1 MTFVDS
7 APVGIPLATAE
18 LPPKL
23 TPQKVTHIL
32 LVDNDELVRVMLKI
46 DLQRHTDLKI
56 VGVAVNGQEAVNLA
70 RSLQPAAIIMDL
82 QMPVMDGLTAAG
94 LIKQEF
100 PQIKII
106 AYTSLGDPQ
115 LEVMSEMAAI
125 DRLCYKDDN
134 ADVLAQVIRQW
145 CDAEVL

>member
-7 APVGIPLATAE
+7 RPVGT
-18 LPPKL
+18 PPVISDL
-23 TPQKVTHIL
+23 TPSLIRIL
-32 LVDNDELVRVMLKI
+32 LVDNDELVRVMLQI
-46 DLQRHTDLKI
+46 DLQSHLDLKI
-56 VGVAVNGQEAVNLA
+56 VGVAVNGQQAVDLA
-70 RSLQPAAIIMDL
+70 RTLQPDAIIMDL

-100 PQIKII
+100 PTMQIV

-115 LEVMSEMAAI
+115 LEVMSEMSAL

-134 ADVLAQVIRQW
+134 ADVLAAAIRQ
-145 CDAEVL
+145 CCQ

>member
-7 APVGIPLATAE
+7 RPVGIPLVTSD
-18 LPPKL
+18 L
-23 TPQKVTHIL
+23 TPSLTRIL

-46 DLQRHTDLKI
+46 DLQSHLDLKI
-56 VGVAVNGQEAVNLA
+56 VGVAVNGQQAVDLA
-70 RSLQPAAIIMDL
+70 RSLQPDAIIMDL

-100 PQIKII
+100 PAIQIV

-115 LEVMSEMAAI
+115 LEVMSEMSAL

-134 ADVLAQVIRQW
+134 ADVLAAAIRQ
-145 CDAEVL
+145 CCQRIES

>member
-7 APVGIPLATAE
+7 RPVGT
-18 LPPKL
+18 PPVTSDL
-23 TPQKVTHIL
+23 TPSLIRIL

-46 DLQRHTDLKI
+46 DLQRHLDLKI
-56 VGVAVNGQEAVNLA
+56 VGVAVNGQQAVDLA
-70 RSLQPAAIIMDL
+70 STLQPDAIIMDL

-100 PQIKII
+100 PTMQIV

-115 LEVMSEMAAI
+115 LEVMSEMSAL

-134 ADVLAQVIRQW
+134 ADVLATAIRQ
-145 CDAEVL
+145 CCQQVQS

>member
-7 APVGIPLATAE
+7 RPVGIPLVTSD
-18 LPPKL
+18 L
-23 TPQKVTHIL
+23 TPSLIRIL

-46 DLQRHTDLKI
+46 DLQRHLDLKI
-56 VGVAVNGQEAVNLA
+56 VGVAVNGQQAVDLA
-70 RSLQPAAIIMDL
+70 RTLQPDAIIMDL

-100 PQIKII
+100 PTMQIV

-115 LEVMSEMAAI
+115 LEVMLEMSAL

-134 ADVLAQVIRQW
+134 ADVLAAAIRQ
-145 CDAEVL
+145 CCQQVNL